1 MKILFHTTFAAV
13 AALSL
18 VACGGGASQTRDSIR
33 VVGSST
39 VFPFAKAVSESFA
52 RSNPDFGAP
61 IIESTG
67 TGGGIKLFCSG
78 VGQDTPDIANAS
90 RRMKSAEFEDCVAN
104 GVDEVVELQVGLDGL
119 ALASADGGIDIPLTT
134 ELIYRA
140 LAARPYGEE
149 QTATNWSD
157 LDPSLPNKRILVYG
171 PPSTSG
177 TRDSFEELL
186 LLPGC
191 ESNPQMAAL
200 KESNEEEFEKICTD
214 IRSDGAYVDQ
224 GENDNLIVQK
234 LQSSPD
240 AVGIF
245 GYSYLEENV
254 ENLHGLSVNGVKP
267 TYETVASLQYPGA
280 REMFIYVK
288 KAHIDAIP
296 GLRQYLEEWT
306 NMWGEDGP
314 LARIGLIVSPAERL
328 AAAAEAARN
337 LPSLTAADFE

>member
-1 MKILFHTTFAAV
+1 MKVLFHTTVAAV

-18 VACGGGASQTRDSIR
+18 AACGGGASQTRDSIR

-52 RSNPDFGAP
+52 RSHSEFGAP

-67 TGGGIKLFCSG
+67 SGGGIKLFCSG

-90 RRMKSAEFEDCVAN
+90 RRMKASEFQDCVAN
-104 GVDEVVELQVGLDGL
+104 GVDEVVEVQIGLDGL
-119 ALASADGGIDIPLTT
+119 ALASANGGIDLTLTT

-157 LDPSLPNKRILVYG
+157 IDPSLPNKRILVYG

-186 LLPGC
+186 LLAGC

-200 KESNEEEFEKICTD
+200 KESNKDEFEKICTD
-214 IRSDGAYVDQ
+214 VRNDGAYVDQ

-245 GYSYLEENV
+245 GYSYLEENL
-254 ENLHGLSVNGVKP
+254 EKLHGLSVNGVKP

-296 GLRQYLEEWT
+296 GLRQYLEQWT
-306 NMWGEDGP
+306 TMWGEDGP

-328 AAAAEAARN
+328 AAANEAARN